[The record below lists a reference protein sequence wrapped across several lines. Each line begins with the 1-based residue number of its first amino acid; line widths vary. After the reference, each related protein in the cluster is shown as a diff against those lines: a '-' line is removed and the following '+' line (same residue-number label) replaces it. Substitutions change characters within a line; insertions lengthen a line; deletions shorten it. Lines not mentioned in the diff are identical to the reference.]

1 MSEKADFIYRYRVQT
16 SILISALQ
24 QIQLL
29 NDEYARVGYGT
40 LLEDADFANSDTLDL
55 NKFTSTVA
63 NTGQI
68 LTGISDGMW
77 TNLYS
82 TRNT

>member
-1 MSEKADFIYRYRVQT
+1 MSEKADFIQRYRIHT
-16 SILISALQ
+16 SILVSALQ

-29 NDEYARVGYGT
+29 NDEYTRVDYGT
-40 LLEDADFANSDTLDL
+40 LLQDADFADSDTLDRD
-55 NKFTSTVA
+55 KFVNTVA

-68 LTGISDGMW
+68 LTSISDGMW

-82 TRNT
+82 IRRS

>member
-1 MSEKADFIYRYRVQT
+1 MSEKQDFIARYRVHVFGLVYQ
-16 SILISALQ
+16 LQ

-40 LLEDADFANSDTLDL
+40 LLEDADFANSDTLDKA
-55 NKFTSTVA
+55 KFTSTVA

-68 LTGISDGMW
+68 LTSISAGMW

-82 TRNT
+82 TRGS

>member
-1 MSEKADFIYRYRVQT
+1 MSEKADFIQRYRYQT

-29 NDEYARVGYGT
+29 NDEYARVGYGA
-40 LLEDADFANSDTLDL
+40 LLQDADFADSDTLDKS
-55 NKFTSTVA
+55 KFVNTVA